1 MLVITTL
8 TYDYMIIIFFH
19 LGDDEELND
28 DGETAAEAAASVAR
42 QARMAKAVELKAAKV
57 LICIQ
62 YKTICIHVS
71 IYMFTFYI
79 SITFIKYIFL
89 YIYVG

>member
-1 MLVITTL
+1 LS
-8 TYDYMIIIFFH
+8 FFFR

-57 LICIQ
+57 FIYYMYEYKKMSLMICVL
-62 YKTICIHVS
+62 YGYTC
-71 IYMFTFYI
+71 FYI
-79 SITFIKYIFL
+79 HKSICL
-89 YIYVG
+89 